1 MEMKVT
7 FLLFI
12 VKILWLHEKQS
23 AAFTITRHL
32 SHQKPKSISHHVSER
47 LDMKMSSTKKSD
59 LIVGL
64 NKYSHDAS
72 CCIIEASTGKILFSQ
87 AKERITRK
95 KHDGG
100 QTGDLVEY
108 ALEYLGA
115 SISDIAVVV
124 SNNHH
129 YRVLSFEKR
138 LPFASA
144 LNYVP
149 SDYLKESNLLPNAKH
164 FELSHHLA
172 HAYSVAGT
180 CPFTDGLIVC
190 MDGMGESYR
199 AMMEDLYEGD
209 GTSYMHDIR
218 LLKSLPEGD
227 LTKFVGIPRSLVPG
241 AGYREAESAYVI
253 EGSPRQIKPVF
264 KRWSRERSPSELC
277 NHGFENMESL
287 GAVYSRVSS
296 QILGDW
302 NACGKIMGLAPWNG
316 IKRQQLSDWC
326 KGNRNIKSDSISI
339 GEDFYHKIPTMSGN
353 PFIDP
358 AASANSDDGFKV
370 NWDKLENLAHVNQ
383 WSDKKFDY
391 YANLATSVQSDLEA
405 SAIKLL
411 TSLKEQTGK
420 TNVALVGG
428 VALNSVLNGRFTR
441 EAGFET
447 VYVPSAPGD
456 EGICVGCA
464 VYGLQKYREGLTDS
478 STSQSGTASTTTTT
492 STTTTSTASTIR
504 TVGVP
509 LASETQMTAY
519 TGRAFSDELI
529 ELSLFEQSPWL
540 ADVTK
545 HDSPEAVVTAASAT
559 LAEGKTIAWFQGR
572 SEFGQRALGS
582 RSIMAD
588 PRSNSVR
595 HLINDVVKER
605 EWYRPLAPAVLEDNA
620 KDWFELDNLISDSNT
635 DAGANVSPYMSLT
648 TQVKAEKTSIVPAI
662 CHIDNSAR
670 LQTVSKTDNSL
681 FYSLIEAFFKL
692 TGVPMVLNTSFNR
705 KSEPIVESPTDAIN
719 SFLASKGSIDKLFIG
734 SFEVS
739 FKKFSVSEF
748 LLNENMLVFA
758 QPIYLAEVTTI
769 PGQESV
775 PVRVRI
781 QDGESNVSEGSDSW
795 RVLPSPLHL
804 EILQLLQ
811 VQPSLSPSDGS
822 DTDDQSLTQ
831 SSEEQPGVLVS
842 ELKEILFE
850 ATSDSE
856 IVESEKEWG
865 VRFSDAVAWLYEHR
879 LLYFEES
886 SS

>member
-1 MEMKVT
+1 MRAA
-7 FLLFI
+7 LLLLL
-12 VKILWLHEKQS
+12 VKILWLYEKQS
-23 AAFTITRHL
+23 IAFTL
-32 SHQKPKSISHHVSER
+32 PSHRGRTLHQQMTQSKR
-47 LDMKMSSTKKSD
+47 MDMNMGGASKRD

-87 AKERITRK
+87 AKERVTRK

-100 QTGDLVEY
+100 HTGDLVEY

-129 YRVLSFEKR
+129 YRVLPFEKR
-138 LPFASA
+138 LPFATA
-144 LNYVP
+144 LNYV
-149 SDYLKESNLLPNAKH
+149 SNDYLKESNLIPNAKH

-180 CPFTDGLIVC
+180 CPFTDGLVLC

-199 AMMEDLYEGD
+199 AMMEDLYEG
-209 GTSYMHDIR
+209 GSNSAYMHDIR
-218 LLKSLPEGD
+218 LLKSLPESD
-227 LTKFVGIPRSLVPG
+227 LSKFVGIPRSLVPG

-264 KRWSRERSPSELC
+264 KRWTRERSPSELY

-302 NACGKIMGLAPWNG
+302 NACGKVMGLAPWSG
-316 IKRQQLSDWC
+316 VKRQQLKDWR
-326 KGNRNIKSDSISI
+326 GSHTKSDSISL
-339 GEDFYHKIPTMSGN
+339 GEDFYHKVPLMAGN

-358 AASANSDDGFKV
+358 AVSAEDGFKV
-370 NWDKLENLAHVNQ
+370 DWDKLENLAHVNK

-391 YANLATSVQSDLEA
+391 YANLAASVQSDLES

-428 VALNSVLNGRFTR
+428 VALNSVLNGRLTR
-441 EAGFET
+441 EVGFDS

-464 VYGLQKYREGLTDS
+464 IYGLQKYREGQDGQSDPSS
-478 STSQSGTASTTTTT
+478 STVNPVKGAS
-492 STTTTSTASTIR
+492 I
-504 TVGVP
+504 GVK
-509 LASETQMTAY
+509 LSSETQMSAY
-519 TGRAFSDELI
+519 TGRNFSDELV

-540 ADVTK
+540 TDVTK
-545 HDSPEAVVTAASAT
+545 HESSEAVIAAASAA
-559 LAEGKTIAWFQGR
+559 LAQGKTIAWFQGR
-572 SEFGQRALGS
+572 SEFGQRALGA
-582 RSIMAD
+582 RSILSD
-588 PRSNSVR
+588 PRSTSVR

-605 EWYRPLAPAVLEDNA
+605 EWYRPLAPAVLEDQA
-620 KDWFELDNLISDSNT
+620 RSWFELDSLEGRDGTN
-635 DAGANVSPYMSLT
+635 ANVSPYMSLT
-648 TQVKAEKTSIVPAI
+648 AQVKPEKASAVPAI

-670 LQTVSKTDNSL
+670 LQTVSKQDNNL

-705 KSEPIVESPTDAIN
+705 KSEPIVETPTDAVK
-719 SFLASKGSIDKLFIG
+719 SFLETKGSIDKLFIG

-739 FKKFSVSEF
+739 FKKFSTSEF
-748 LLNENMLVFA
+748 LENENMLVFA
-758 QPIYLAEVTTI
+758 QPIYLAEVTT
-769 PGQESV
+769 V
-775 PVRVRI
+775 PVQDSAPARVRI
-781 QDGESNVSEGSDSW
+781 QDGDNSAGEDAW
-795 RVLPSPLHL
+795 RDLPSQLHL

-811 VQPSLSPSDGS
+811 TPPPTLPVGDDGVEDS
-822 DTDDQSLTQ
+822 MPQA
-831 SSEEQPGVLVS
+831 SEEQPGVLVS
-842 ELKEILFE
+842 ELREILFE
-850 ATSDSE
+850 ATAASDT
-856 IVESEKEWG
+856 VESEEEWTQ
-865 VRFSDAVAWLYEHR
+865 RFSDAVRWLYEHR
-879 LLYFEES
+879 LLYFEEPS
-886 SS
+886 